1 MLRNIFQRSI
11 IKITHKLTGTL
22 AHSPLKQQKS
32 LYIVNDTFTNISN
45 KLTGIL
51 VYNIKSTSSLKFIY

>member
-22 AHSPLKQQKS
+22 AHSPLEQQKS